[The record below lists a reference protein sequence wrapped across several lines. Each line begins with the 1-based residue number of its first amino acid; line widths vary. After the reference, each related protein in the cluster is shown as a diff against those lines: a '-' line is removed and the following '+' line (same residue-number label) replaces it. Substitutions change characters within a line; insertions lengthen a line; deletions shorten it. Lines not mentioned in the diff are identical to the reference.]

1 MSLLTYSGITT
12 KVRAME
18 SRLFTE
24 EQFRE
29 MAALEDVHSAA
40 DYLKQQPA
48 YAGIFSG
55 LDDSMLHRGNIERLL
70 TLSLYRD
77 FASLYRF
84 GSLKQRRFLDLYFMH
99 YEIDIMKRA
108 LRHVYS
114 KQPAEMDLSEFR
126 EFFEK
131 HSSIDLV
138 ALSQSESLEEFLSSL
153 KGSIY
158 YDLLAGLAENGKCS
172 SFDYELQL
180 DLFYFKSL
188 WKIKNKILSKKE
200 LKILD
205 ECFGSKIDL
214 LNIQWMYR
222 STQYYHLPAA
232 DIYSLLIPIRY
243 RLKPEQINRM
253 AEASTREE
261 FLAAA
266 SQTVYGN
273 LANTFLQK
281 NPDADGLYRQI
292 MARIY
297 STAGRKNP
305 YSIAILNSYLFFNE
319 REMHRI
325 ITILEGIRYGLSA
338 SEIEGLAA
346 KQ

>member
-1 MSLLTYSGITT
+1 MTCLPDWR
-12 KVRAME
+12 K
-18 SRLFTE
+18 TE
-24 EQFRE
+24 NA
-29 MAALEDVHSAA
+29 AALTMS
-40 DYLKQQPA
+40 
-48 YAGIFSG
+48 FS
-55 LDDSMLHRGNIERLL
+55 LI
-70 TLSLYRD
+70 
-77 FASLYRF
+77 
-84 GSLKQRRFLDLYFMH
+84 
-99 YEIDIMKRA
+99 
-108 LRHVYS
+108 
-114 KQPAEMDLSEFR
+114 
-126 EFFEK
+126 
-131 HSSIDLV
+131 
-138 ALSQSESLEEFLSSL
+138 
-153 KGSIY
+153 
-158 YDLLAGLAENGKCS
+158 CS
-172 SFDYELQL
+172 N
-180 DLFYFKSL
+180 FKSL

-273 LANTFLQK
+273 LPIPFFR

-292 MARIY
+292 MRGLQY
-297 STAGRKNP
+297 GRKKKSLFYC
-305 YSIAILNSYLFFNE
+305 YSQFLSFFKE

-325 ITILEGIRYGLSA
+325 ITILEGIRYG
-338 SEIEGLAA
+338 
-346 KQ
+346 

>member
-131 HSSIDLV
+131 HSLIDLV

-253 AEASTREE
+253 DPQE
-261 FLAAA
+261 
-266 SQTVYGN
+266 
-273 LANTFLQK
+273 K
-281 NPDADGLYRQI
+281 NFWRQPVRPFTEI
-292 MARIY
+292 WPIPFFRKIRMPMG
-297 STAGRKNP
+297 STAKSWRGFTVRQEEKIP
-305 YSIAILNSYLFFNE
+305 ILLPFSIPIFSLRNGKCTESLPFW
-319 REMHRI
+319 RE
-325 ITILEGIRYGLSA
+325 SA
-338 SEIEGLAA
+338 MG
-346 KQ
+346 

>member
-1 MSLLTYSGITT
+1 
-12 KVRAME
+12 
-18 SRLFTE
+18 
-24 EQFRE
+24 
-29 MAALEDVHSAA
+29 
-40 DYLKQQPA
+40 
-48 YAGIFSG
+48 
-55 LDDSMLHRGNIERLL
+55 
-70 TLSLYRD
+70 
-77 FASLYRF
+77 
-84 GSLKQRRFLDLYFMH
+84 MH

-253 AEASTREE
+253 AGGIHKRRISGS
-261 FLAAA
+261 
-266 SQTVYGN
+266 SQSDRLRKSGQYLSSEKSGCRW
-273 LANTFLQK
+273 
-281 NPDADGLYRQI
+281 LYRQI

-305 YSIAILNSYLFFNE
+305 YSIAILNSYLFFKE

-325 ITILEGIRYGLSA
+325 ITILEGNPLWAERQRNRRACSKTIRRFYL
-338 SEIEGLAA
+338 
-346 KQ
+346 

>member
-1 MSLLTYSGITT
+1 MIWLP
-12 KVRAME
+12 
-18 SRLFTE
+18 F
-24 EQFRE
+24 
-29 MAALEDVHSAA
+29 
-40 DYLKQQPA
+40 P
-48 YAGIFSG
+48 
-55 LDDSMLHRGNIERLL
+55 
-70 TLSLYRD
+70 
-77 FASLYRF
+77 
-84 GSLKQRRFLDLYFMH
+84 
-99 YEIDIMKRA
+99 
-108 LRHVYS
+108 
-114 KQPAEMDLSEFR
+114 
-126 EFFEK
+126 
-131 HSSIDLV
+131 
-138 ALSQSESLEEFLSSL
+138 SL

-292 MARIY
+292 IARIY

-305 YSIAILNSYLFFNE
+305 YSIAILNSYLFFKE

>member
-222 STQYYHLPAA
+222 STQYYHLPGSRYLFSA
-232 DIYSLLIPIRY
+232 DSHSLP
-243 RLKPEQINRM
+243 
-253 AEASTREE
+253 AEAGTDQPDGGGIHKRRISGS
-261 FLAAA
+261 
-266 SQTVYGN
+266 SQSDRLRKSGQYLSSEKSGCRWALPPN
-273 LANTFLQK
+273 HGADLQ
-281 NPDADGLYRQI
+281 Y
-292 MARIY
+292 
-297 STAGRKNP
+297 GRKKKSLFYC
-305 YSIAILNSYLFFNE
+305 YSQF
-319 REMHRI
+319 
-325 ITILEGIRYGLSA
+325 LSF
-338 SEIEGLAA
+338 L
-346 KQ
+346 

>member
-24 EQFRE
+24 AQFRE

-84 GSLKQRRFLDLYFMH
+84 GGLKQRRFLDLYFMH

-158 YDLLAGLAENGKCS
+158 YDLLAGLAE
-172 SFDYELQL
+172 EQL
-180 DLFYFKSL
+180 
-188 WKIKNKILSKKE
+188 
-200 LKILD
+200 
-205 ECFGSKIDL
+205 
-214 LNIQWMYR
+214 
-222 STQYYHLPAA
+222 
-232 DIYSLLIPIRY
+232 
-243 RLKPEQINRM
+243 
-253 AEASTREE
+253 
-261 FLAAA
+261 
-266 SQTVYGN
+266 
-273 LANTFLQK
+273 
-281 NPDADGLYRQI
+281 
-292 MARIY
+292 
-297 STAGRKNP
+297 
-305 YSIAILNSYLFFNE
+305 
-319 REMHRI
+319 
-325 ITILEGIRYGLSA
+325 
-338 SEIEGLAA
+338 
-346 KQ
+346 